1 MNFGCIQHSSSNLDS
16 AFICTKSL
24 NFSISHFLNFSIS
37 HFLIFPISHS
47 PH

>member
-1 MNFGCIQHSSSNLDS
+1 MNFGCIQHSSSKLGP

-24 NFSISHFLNFSIS
+24 NFSFS